1 MYELTLLPDL
11 PGGIDFSRAYGLND
25 LGQVIGDSET
35 AGGQRAFIWDSTNGM
50 VDLGVLAN
58 VSNANFSVA
67 SKITNDG
74 VIVGESGRTPDIGW
88 DRRVFTWKASNGM
101 IDVGLG
107 HPVSARDINE
117 QGIIAGSFANI
128 PVVGSP
134 ATSWQTIGPTP
145 SGNDYRY
152 SWGINNFNQVVGI
165 DVVGNVGH
173 DLSSAFLRAFHWSE
187 STGLQYLPSLLGGSS
202 DAHAWMI
209 NDAGQ
214 IVGLAESSSGR
225 TAVMWDST
233 LSILNLG
240 DLPGGIEDAVAH
252 DINEVGQIVG
262 FGANASGYR
271 ATFWDGQSG
280 PVDLNNQLLNPLP
293 GYVLTDARGINS
305 HGQIVGFGT
314 LNDAITR
321 GFLLTPISDPLASTI
336 DVRLDDFGPSG
347 VMGYSF
353 NGSETIYGSAGQFRF
368 DTQNPVGNAAE
379 SVSPNAVG
387 FCIELSQTF
396 TSDFIT
402 YNVGDLTLAQDPV
415 GISGPISPEQ
425 AALIE
430 QLWALYYDADWLG
443 NGAFSLDD
451 ITRSMAFSAMLYEI
465 IYDFDGVSLA
475 SMDLGSGLFQIVD
488 GFLLDKNDPTQEL
501 PVFDV
506 ASFFLG
512 TLSLNYTGPRPQLL
526 AMTNAAQQDYLVM
539 VVPEVGTFP
548 LVSAVVVAFGGISLA
563 RRFRKEAK

>member
-11 PGGIDFSRAYGLND
+11 PGGLDFSRAYGLND

-35 AGGQRAFIWDSTNGM
+35 GGGQRAFIWDSTNGM

-101 IDVGLG
+101 VDVGLS

-134 ATSWQTIGPTP
+134 TTSWQTIGPMP

-152 SWGINNFNQVVGI
+152 SWGINNLNHVVGV

-209 NDAGQ
+209 NDSGQ
-214 IVGLAESSSGR
+214 IVGLAENSVGR
-225 TAVMWDST
+225 TAVLWDS
-233 LSILNLG
+233 SFGIVDLG
-240 DLPGGIEDAVAH
+240 DLPGGVEDAVAH

-271 ATFWDGQSG
+271 ATFWNGNSG

-321 GFLLTPISDPLASTI
+321 GFLLTPIPDPIASTI

-347 VMGYSF
+347 VLGYRF
-353 NGSETIYGSAGQFRF
+353 NGGETTYGSAGQFQF

-379 SVSPNAVG
+379 SVSPHAVG
-387 FCIELSQTF
+387 FCIELTQTF

-402 YNVGDLTLAQDPV
+402 YNVGDVTTAQDPV
-415 GISGPISPEQ
+415 GVSGTISPEQ

-430 QLWALYYDADWLG
+430 QLWALHYDADWPG
-443 NGAFSLDD
+443 SGPFSLDD
-451 ITRSMAFSAMLYEI
+451 ITRSMAFSALLYEI

-475 SMDLGSGLFQIVD
+475 SLDLGSGLFELVD
-488 GFLLDKNDPTQEL
+488 GFVLDKNDPTQEL

-506 ASFFLG
+506 ASFFLS
-512 TLSLNYTGPRPQLL
+512 TLSLNYSGPRPLLL
-526 AMTNAAQQDYLVM
+526 ALTNATQQDYLVA
-539 VVPEVGTFP
+539 VVPEVGTFSLMSA
-548 LVSAVVVAFGGISLA
+548 LVTLCVGFSLA
-563 RRFRKEAK
+563 RRFRTEAK